1 MFDTRTFEEIK
12 REIEQARRDYSRAE
26 NTIETTKKQLAD
38 FVLVNAELITNGEKL
53 DLSAYEET
61 IRSSTWDKEFAERT
75 FNENKARL
83 QAMVERLT
91 ISY

>member
-38 FVLVNAELITNGEKL
+38 FVLLNTELIAAGEKL

-61 IRSSTWDKEFAERT
+61 IRSATWDLEFAQKT
-75 FNENKARL
+75 FDDNKARL
-83 QAMVERLT
+83 QAMVSRLT